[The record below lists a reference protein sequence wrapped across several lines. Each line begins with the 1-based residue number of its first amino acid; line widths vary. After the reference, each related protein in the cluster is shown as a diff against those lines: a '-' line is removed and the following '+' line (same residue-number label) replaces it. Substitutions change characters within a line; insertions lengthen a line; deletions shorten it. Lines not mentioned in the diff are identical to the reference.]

1 MVVLVVCGSDRVIG
15 NERASDCLACLMSA
29 IVGLVRSRRTCDVCG
44 SSGFGRLVYWNE
56 FDSIGVLITV
66 WNELKDPNGIII
78 VVSLPRTKM

>member
-15 NERASDCLACLMSA
+15 NKRASDCLACLMSA

-56 FDSIGVLITV
+56 FDSIGVVICDSGFEFMRESCPIRL
-66 WNELKDPNGIII
+66 D
-78 VVSLPRTKM
+78 